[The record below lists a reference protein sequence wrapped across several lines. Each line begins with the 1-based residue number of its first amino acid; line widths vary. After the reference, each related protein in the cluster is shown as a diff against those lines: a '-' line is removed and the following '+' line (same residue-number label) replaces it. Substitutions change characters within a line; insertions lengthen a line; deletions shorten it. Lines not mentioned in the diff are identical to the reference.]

1 MNGAQ
6 KRTWLTFW
14 ISLVTLLVCGVVLWY
29 AWVNEI
35 VLIDL
40 EQVTRTR
47 LLSIPVMFP
56 LILIVFI
63 EQRYRKRDFDERDK
77 EIGHKSVYA
86 GYVAALVFMVAA
98 GFFLFTIV
106 EPLGTTTNIY
116 IWMRFAFLVY
126 LASFVSFLATSIAS
140 LMQYGRGAKEVIN
153 E

>member
-35 VLIDL
+35 VLIDF
-40 EQVTRTR
+40 ERPIR
-47 LLSIPVMFP
+47 IPLLSIPAIIP

-63 EQRYRKRDFDERDK
+63 ELRYHKRDFDERDK
-77 EIGHKSVYA
+77 EIGCKSVYA
-86 GYVAALVFMVAA
+86 GYVAALVFMLAA
-98 GFFLFTIV
+98 GIFLVTIV
-106 EPLGTTTNIY
+106 KPMDTTTNIY
-116 IWMRFAFLVY
+116 IWMRFAFLLY

-140 LMQYGRGAKEVIN
+140 LIQYGGRLKGHP
-153 E
+153 